1 MYIVTTSSSITCM
14 CGCLHRDTGLCLAPN
29 MLLSCRNILAVVG
42 PPNSGKSTLVAALS
56 GRLYKPAKLTGQICI
71 SGREKYESFKPTWFS
86 ANDVLTSHL
95 TVHQYLVYKGSF
107 LLLQSSRPL
116 LCMSLGR
123 CIAASGS
130 KQPCYSRSRCSPKQ
144 DAWLI
149 NLDPA
154 YVSICAAP
162 LYTYYHLRAASSNA
176 IMIVVKGYG
185 YRNDC
190 HHGSCSAHLR
200 I

>member
-1 MYIVTTSSSITCM
+1 MDLQNPGQIGHTPWNVFKAPSTCSTAGCHVQNIMYIVTTSFSITCM
-14 CGCLHRDTGLCLAPN
+14 CSCLHRDTGLCLAAN

-116 LCMSLGR
+116 LCMR
-123 CIAASGS
+123 CIA
-130 KQPCYSRSRCSPKQ
+130 
-144 DAWLI
+144 DF
-149 NLDPA
+149 
-154 YVSICAAP
+154 
-162 LYTYYHLRAASSNA
+162 
-176 IMIVVKGYG
+176 
-185 YRNDC
+185 
-190 HHGSCSAHLR
+190 
-200 I
+200 